1 MPHCHWLLEAKPC
14 WLCCTT
20 LLRWTDNFTYTAS
33 IYEHGQTWTERD
45 GASHP
50 TERPSDGGLSSK
62 DGSPAQATPHVLH
75 ARNAHECSLVR
86 LFGLPG
92 DNVFR
97 YMSPSVV
104 CNSRACWTSTYRG
117 KYSNVKYSTCRAL
130 PSGSPSCS
138 CCIPLPALTLA
149 LRPHLFLLFYLS
161 PAHMHVCRQGDI
173 SRFSFR
179 VDVFV

>member
-1 MPHCHWLLEAKPC
+1 MD
-14 WLCCTT
+14 
-20 LLRWTDNFTYTAS
+20 R
-33 IYEHGQTWTERD
+33 HGQTWTERD

-130 PSGSPSCS
+130 VHHLAPAAFPCQPSPSPCVHIS
-138 CCIPLPALTLA
+138 FSSSTSALHICKSVGKVTSAAFLFVWMSSFDRPDLYLPCASSSLLLFPFLPA
-149 LRPHLFLLFYLS
+149 
-161 PAHMHVCRQGDI
+161 
-173 SRFSFR
+173 
-179 VDVFV
+179 FVPLQAS